1 MRIAICDDEREDIK
15 HLADFFDAHLG
26 YDVDWEPY
34 PNGEKL
40 VADYTRGERYDA
52 LFIDMEM
59 DDMNG
64 IETAKAVRAL
74 DRRVVIIFVTSHRKY
89 MQESFDCLPLQFIVK
104 PASQKELEKALRTI
118 QKRLDEERVAINFN
132 DNKRPIRLYCDEI
145 LYCESKAHWIE
156 LHTQKETYRV
166 RRTMAELETALAPG
180 MFVRTHKA
188 FLVNLSYFET
198 TAKDATGKDVVRLHG
213 CAQSLPLSR
222 FYKAGFMEALRRQ
235 TAKEVCL

>member
-118 QKRLDEERVAINFN
+118 QKRLDEERVAINFY

-145 LYCESKAHWIE
+145 LYCESKHIGLNCTRRKKPIACAEQWQSWRQHWHRE
-156 LHTQKETYRV
+156 CSCART
-166 RRTMAELETALAPG
+166 RR
-180 MFVRTHKA
+180 
-188 FLVNLSYFET
+188 FLSI
-198 TAKDATGKDVVRLHG
+198 
-213 CAQSLPLSR
+213 
-222 FYKAGFMEALRRQ
+222 
-235 TAKEVCL
+235 